1 MQPNR
6 LGLGLRPP
14 LPSYGQGPS
23 MSALAQQQQMHVQGF
38 VPPQSQKQISLFIG
52 SISGG
57 ITDNFLNDLLSACGK
72 VRSFKRLI
80 TPANKPQGFGF
91 AEFEDADGA
100 LRAMALLNNVELPAL
115 EDGCVNKSCWCVKAD
130 EKTKVFLD
138 AYQAQRMQTNADEE
152 ALQTAKIHVSK
163 LIHDINRISQEAAN
177 NGLLDKERY
186 VIPPH
191 LHDLQEA
198 DLPETQRG
206 LVISEIAQFRERA
219 AKREREKLRDVRA
232 AVPNLSTQAS
242 PSGPK
247 IREWGKAQGSADARE
262 PGALGTD
269 PQQGFSKP
277 VGFVKAGSRERDDE
291 RQVPGKNAKTDEEL
305 EQDRKEARRRD
316 EENSFRDRERR
327 YEPRERNRL
336 QALERAIARER
347 ATREAEERD
356 RTEMRARLDIWDDD
370 ESDEVFYTDRVRW
383 RAQRSRRLVAE
394 EAADN
399 EMRAYEARE
408 AENLRRE
415 SEAFLARQMDELQ
428 ALAEEQRKA
437 GMLLDDGAPVRLNV
451 SLAPA
456 APKADAG
463 GGKEKAPAPAV
474 FGVEEEEEEATRKR
488 KVPLQLLDFSAS
500 NDSGKAK
507 ERLEHIKASV
517 PKERETL
524 FKSKVRWDAVTE
536 QLIDRKLEPL
546 VKKLMVKYLGEL
558 EDDDVVMYVIE
569 HLKDHKS
576 PAKLVEGLEPV
587 LDEEAAEFT
596 ISVWQQVIFESMA
609 YGEGLHTERMMV
621 DG

>member
-23 MSALAQQQQMHVQGF
+23 ISALAQQQQMHVQGF

-115 EDGCVNKSCWCVKAD
+115 EDGCVNKKLLVKAD

-138 AYQAQRMQTNADEE
+138 AYQAQGMQTNADEE
-152 ALQTAKIHVSK
+152 ALQTAKVYVLK
-163 LIHDINRISQEAAN
+163 LINDINRISQEAAN
-177 NGLLDKERY
+177 SGLLDKERY

-232 AVPNLSTQAS
+232 AVPNLSTLAS

-247 IREWGKAQGSADARE
+247 VREWGKAQGTADARE
-262 PGALGTD
+262 PTALGSD

-277 VGFVKAGSRERDDE
+277 VGFVRAGSRERDDE
-291 RQVPGKNAKTDEEL
+291 RQVPGKTEKTDEEL

-327 YEPRERNRL
+327 YEPRERTRI

-370 ESDEVFYTDRVRW
+370 ESDELFYTDRVRW
-383 RAQRSRRLVAE
+383 RTQRSRRLTAE

-488 KVPLQLLDFSAS
+488 KVPLQLLDFSAA
-500 NDSGKAK
+500 NDSEKAK

-558 EDDDVVMYVIE
+558 DDDDVVMYVIE

-587 LDEEAAEFT
+587 LDEEAVEFT
-596 ISVWQQVIFESMA
+596 ISVWRQVIFESMA
-609 YGEGLHTERMMV
+609 YGEGLHTERVMV